1 MVFEFRTSEAFLS
14 AIYCLGRRK
23 NVCRF
28 AHFVLYGRPVCAHCG
43 VVL

>member
-1 MVFEFRTSEAFLS
+1 MVIEFRTSEAFLP
-14 AIYCLGRRK
+14 AIYCLGRRQ

-28 AHFVLYGRPVCAHCG
+28 AHFVLCGRPVCAYCE